1 MRSLSSRRKVQ
12 LALLAS
18 LALSVAIAVGV
29 AVDKATQP
37 SPGASTST
45 STARLATREATA
57 GPVEIEITPVRL
69 DSTSAAF
76 KVVLDNH
83 ETDLTMNLAKGS
95 SLTVGSLAWGPAT
108 WSGDGPSGHHREGTL
123 TFPTGGAA
131 AGQVVLTLSGFPSPV
146 QLQWTLP
153 EGGARS

>member
-1 MRSLSSRRKVQ
+1 MGALSSRSKTQ
-12 LALLAS
+12 LALLAT
-18 LALSVAIAVGV
+18 LALSIAIAVGV
-29 AVDKATQP
+29 AADKATHP
-37 SPGASTST
+37 SQGGASTST
-45 STARLATREATA
+45 PRLATREATA
-57 GPVEIEITPVRL
+57 GPVQIKIVPVRL
-69 DSTSAAF
+69 DGTGAAF

-83 ETDLTMNLAKGS
+83 EIDLTMNLARGA

-108 WSGDGPSGHHREGTL
+108 WSGDGPTGHHREGTL

-146 QLQWTLP
+146 QLQWTLS

>member
-12 LALLAS
+12 LALFAS

-29 AVDKATQP
+29 AADKALQP
-37 SPGASTST
+37 SPGASSST
-45 STARLATREATA
+45 PRLETREASA
-57 GPVEIEITPVRL
+57 GPVEITITPVRL
-69 DSTSAAF
+69 DGTSAAF

-83 ETDLTMNLAKGS
+83 ETDLTMNLAGGA

-123 TFPTGGAA
+123 TFPAGGAA
-131 AGQVVLTLSGFPSPV
+131 SGQVVLTLAGFLSPV
-146 QLQWTLP
+146 ELQWTLS